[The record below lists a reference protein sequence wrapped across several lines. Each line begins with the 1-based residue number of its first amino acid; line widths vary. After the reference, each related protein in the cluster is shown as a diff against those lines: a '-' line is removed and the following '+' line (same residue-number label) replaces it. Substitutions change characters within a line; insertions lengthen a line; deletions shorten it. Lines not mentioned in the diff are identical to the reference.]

1 MDEVEQVFGRFQRTD
16 RRIQLTKRLRLF
28 VDDATRSG
36 SVAAVVIDGS
46 YVTAKEQPGAIDL
59 IVALRPD
66 FDLSQELRP
75 FEYNIRSK
83 RMIKQLG
90 KFDVFVEVDGCD
102 GYLGWVA
109 FLSRVRKDD
118 PNQHTN
124 RLTKGLLRIAL

>member
-1 MDEVEQVFGRFQRTD
+1 MDEVDQVFGRFQRTD

-36 SVAAVVIDGS
+36 IAAAVVIDGS
-46 YVTAKEQPGAIDL
+46 YVTAKEQPGDIDL
-59 IVALRPD
+59 LVALRPD

-83 RMIKQLG
+83 RMIKQLY
-90 KFDVFVEVDGCD
+90 KFDVFVEVDGSD

-118 PNQHTN
+118 PDQHTS